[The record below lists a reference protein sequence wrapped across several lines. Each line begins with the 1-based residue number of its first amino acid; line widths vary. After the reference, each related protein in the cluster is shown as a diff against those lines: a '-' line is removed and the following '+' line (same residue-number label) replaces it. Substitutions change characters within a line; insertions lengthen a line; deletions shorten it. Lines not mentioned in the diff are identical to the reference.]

1 MRTRVIVPA
10 ILSAVM
16 LSAPV
21 FAANNISSPGKAT
34 NPVYKTVAM
43 TAAEKCTKLEQQ
55 FDDAIKT
62 HGKAAKAN
70 EAKNMRTEGGNLC
83 AGGKQADGVT
93 KLQQAIKALGVK
105 PKA

>member
-34 NPVYKTVAM
+34 NPAYKTVAM
-43 TAAEKCTKLEQQ
+43 TAAEKCTKL
-55 FDDAIKT
+55 
-62 HGKAAKAN
+62 
-70 EAKNMRTEGGNLC
+70 
-83 AGGKQADGVT
+83 
-93 KLQQAIKALGVK
+93 
-105 PKA
+105 

>member
-10 ILSAVM
+10 VLSAIM

-21 FAANNISSPGKAT
+21 FAASNINGPGKMAS
-34 NPVYKTVAM
+34 PVYKTVAM
-43 TAAEKCTKLEQQ
+43 TTAEKCTKLQQQ

-62 HGKAAKAN
+62 HEKAAKVN
-70 EAKNMRTEGGNLC
+70 EAKNMRSEGGNLC
-83 AGGKQADGVT
+83 ASGKQTDGVA